1 MIFFVLQL
9 PFCTLLKSFVRVI
22 LPAIFVFNSKPLHWR
37 DQHFIFIFKEIYCKW
52 KFHTNKA
59 TTFRMSAPTESDK
72 TKRRNKNLTVEQIQE
87 DSITQVLLGHL
98 NALFGGSCMYNSIS
112 VCSALNEKVY
122 TFMFYFFF
130 DVATILR
137 IFLMLWGLIFHW
149 ILK

>member
-9 PFCTLLKSFVRVI
+9 PFYTLLKSFVRFI
-22 LPAIFVFNSKPLHWR
+22 LPAIFVLIQNHWR
-37 DQHFIFIFKEIYCKW
+37 DQHFIFIFKEIYCYW

-122 TFMFYFFF
+122 TFMFYFF
-130 DVATILR
+130 DVA
-137 IFLMLWGLIFHW
+137 MA
-149 ILK
+149 

>member
-1 MIFFVLQL
+1 MFVSYYRLFLFLIQ
-9 PFCTLLKSFVRVI
+9 
-22 LPAIFVFNSKPLHWR
+22 NHWR
-37 DQHFIFIFKEIYCKW
+37 DQHFIFIFKEIYCYW

-98 NALFGGSCMYNSIS
+98 NALFGGSCIYNSIS

-122 TFMFYFFF
+122 TFMFFFCF
-130 DVATILR
+130 
-137 IFLMLWGLIFHW
+137 FLTLQWLKNCTKNVSSICMIMLM
-149 ILK
+149 

>member
-1 MIFFVLQL
+1 MFVSYYRLFLFLIQ
-9 PFCTLLKSFVRVI
+9 
-22 LPAIFVFNSKPLHWR
+22 NHWR
-37 DQHFIFIFKEIYCKW
+37 DQHFIFIFKEIYYW

-122 TFMFYFFF
+122 TFMFFFCF
-130 DVATILR
+130 FWR
-137 IFLMLWGLIFHW
+137 CNGLKIVPKMYHSAWSWWCYVFV
-149 ILK
+149 LFF

>member
-1 MIFFVLQL
+1 MFVSYYRLFLFLIQ
-9 PFCTLLKSFVRVI
+9 
-22 LPAIFVFNSKPLHWR
+22 NHWR
-37 DQHFIFIFKEIYCKW
+37 DQHFIFIFKEIYCYW

-122 TFMFYFFF
+122 TFMFFCCFFF
-130 DVATILR
+130 TLQWLKNCTKNVSFCMIMV
-137 IFLMLWGLIFHW
+137 MLCFCFFF
-149 ILK
+149 

>member
-1 MIFFVLQL
+1 MYVSYYRLFLFLIQ
-9 PFCTLLKSFVRVI
+9 
-22 LPAIFVFNSKPLHWR
+22 NHWR
-37 DQHFIFIFKEIYCKW
+37 DQHFIFIFKEIYCYW

-98 NALFGGSCMYNSIS
+98 NALFGGSCIYNSIS

-122 TFMFYFFF
+122 TFMFFFVFVFVLTLQWLKNCTKNVSFHMIMVMLCYVFFF
-130 DVATILR
+130 LKIL
-137 IFLMLWGLIFHW
+137 LCLA
-149 ILK
+149 

>member
-1 MIFFVLQL
+1 MFVSYYRLFLFLIQ
-9 PFCTLLKSFVRVI
+9 
-22 LPAIFVFNSKPLHWR
+22 NHWR
-37 DQHFIFIFKEIYCKW
+37 DQHFIFIFKEIYCYW

-112 VCSALNEKVY
+112 VCSLLNEKVY
-122 TFMFYFFF
+122 TFMFFLFFF
-130 DVATILR
+130 WR
-137 IFLMLWGLIFHW
+137 CNGLKIVPKMYHQSAWSCWCNVFGFF
-149 ILK
+149 